1 MARLG
6 VSGAVIGGE
15 YVAGDIS
22 VADGVID
29 QIGLPAGRGGLALPS
44 FVDLQ
49 VNGFAGVDFATATA
63 EQWQEAS
70 RRLALSGVSDYV
82 ANIISSDDETVAT
95 ALQVAKDVQASP
107 EPSHARLV
115 GVHLEGPFLSAPKA
129 GIHPVGHL
137 KQPNNTLL
145 EQWLSL
151 GPVAMVT
158 VAPELPGAVELID
171 TLRSRGVVVSLGH
184 SQASYQD
191 AIAGFDHG
199 ATTVTHLFNAMS
211 GISAR
216 EPGLAGAAL
225 SRPDVWLQLILDL
238 LHVDRVLV
246 ELVIQ
251 FAAKRIVAVSD
262 CLPMTGTEATS
273 MEFGGTTVQVS
284 EGRAVNADGVLAGS
298 MLHMAD
304 ALRHAVECGM
314 SVVDAVNAT
323 SKNPLSLLNRD
334 TDTLLAPGH
343 PADLVVVSDTLE
355 VENVFCSGVEV
366 QLQEAR

>member
-6 VSGAVIGGE
+6 VSGAIIRGE

-22 VADGVID
+22 IADGVID
-29 QIGLPAGRGGLALPS
+29 QVGLPPAHGGLAIPR

-63 EQWQEAS
+63 EQWREAS
-70 RRLALSGVSDYV
+70 RRLAQTGVGEYV
-82 ANIISSDDETVAT
+82 ANIISSDDDTVEK
-95 ALQVAKDVQASP
+95 ALQVAKEVQATP
-107 EPSHARLV
+107 ESSGARLA
-115 GVHLEGPFLSAPKA
+115 GVHLEGPFLSTPKA

-137 KQPNNTLL
+137 KEPNMALL
-145 EQWLSL
+145 EGWIAA

-158 VAPELPGAVELID
+158 VAPELPGSLELIAE
-171 TLRSRGVVVSLGH
+171 LRSRGVVVSLGH
-184 SQASYQD
+184 SQATYQD

-262 CLPMTGTEATS
+262 CLPITGTGATS
-273 MEFGGTTVQVS
+273 MEFGGTTIQVS
-284 EGRAVNADGVLAGS
+284 KGRAVNGDGVLAGS
-298 MLHMAD
+298 VLHMAD
-304 ALRHAVECGM
+304 ALRHAVECRM

-323 SKNPLSLLNRD
+323 SKNPLSVLRRD

-343 PADLVVVSDTLE
+343 PADLVVISDGLE
-355 VENVFCSGVEV
+355 VESVFHAGVDLH
-366 QLQEAR
+366 LQEVS